1 MVPEKH
7 FPTETSPADD
17 GGRKQTQQRRRQGA
31 VSEWD
36 TPADPECLGHTV
48 MCDDIAGPFDCGN
61 IRINRHYQQ
70 RAMSAGLHG
79 NAPHVITKEAF
90 QS

>member
-1 MVPEKH
+1 
-7 FPTETSPADD
+7 
-17 GGRKQTQQRRRQGA
+17 
-31 VSEWD
+31 
-36 TPADPECLGHTV
+36 